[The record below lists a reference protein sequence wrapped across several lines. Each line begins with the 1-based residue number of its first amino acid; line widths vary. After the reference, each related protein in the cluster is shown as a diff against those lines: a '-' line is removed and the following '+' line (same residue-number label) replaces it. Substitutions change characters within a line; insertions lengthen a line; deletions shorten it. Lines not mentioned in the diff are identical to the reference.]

1 MKFKPGLLRGLFSAP
16 PGDCRRKPAPGPR
29 WRRRAAPPPLPVSGL
44 ALLRFFLLLCLVWAG
59 AGARSEEASR
69 PLVFGVNR
77 VGGSEVLHDP
87 PDYDEDLYRTIRE
100 AGGTCVRLVA
110 SPRDIERGRGQ
121 REWSHF
127 DRDLSL
133 AIRYG
138 QEPIIC
144 IVNTPAWAS
153 PTGEGTHLYPY
164 QAKLLGEFS
173 SFCED
178 LAARTK
184 GKARLFQL
192 WNEPNGCGWHF
203 EDGFNHAD
211 EYLPVLAAC
220 REGLQK
226 SNPEAILSIGGLDD
240 AEGHAP
246 IFLGKLYDEMK
257 KRPAGTRSPFDAVSD
272 HPYSETIPAMRAKL
286 DALRKILEA
295 NGDGAKPFWITE
307 YGWHT
312 GATSPEEQAKKL
324 AAALEA
330 FSSDSWK
337 DLRAAVYLSIADF
350 EMTEDGFGLTDAN
363 LRPRPAFYA
372 FQGAPRFGACP
383 AFRIESSFPSAGTL
397 RIAWRTA
404 RPSRGIVRIEHF
416 SDKGVSGEGASGPTE
431 ARESPE
437 GAEHQVAFDGIAPDQ
452 ALRFTIE
459 TIRQEGASKKSITSA
474 PHEVRSPGAQVCGG
488 GFEEG
493 FFGGIGKGWRIEG
506 RGFCT
511 DATLLPEGTAAE
523 GRHAQAVFAEGVH
536 GHGNFDST
544 LSAVVA
550 ATPGKELRVSYS
562 WAALERKTLTEV
574 KARAGFDPTGGVD
587 PTKIQWEAWGDP
599 GPRWQKRTLIIQPE
613 NTVVEIL
620 FQCKLVGSL
629 RKGSA
634 AFLLDAVRVEGEG
647 RAEDRAPGDG
657 GGGAK
662 R

>member
-1 MKFKPGLLRGLFSAP
+1 
-16 PGDCRRKPAPGPR
+16 
-29 WRRRAAPPPLPVSGL
+29 
-44 ALLRFFLLLCLVWAG
+44 
-59 AGARSEEASR
+59 
-69 PLVFGVNR
+69 

-87 PDYDEDLYRTIRE
+87 PGYDEDLYKKIRE

-110 SPRDIERGRGQ
+110 SPRDIERGRGR

-127 DRDLSL
+127 DRDLDL
-133 AIRYG
+133 AVRYG
-138 QEPIIC
+138 QEPILC

-153 PTGEGTHLYPY
+153 PTDEATHLYPY
-164 QAKLLGEFS
+164 RAKLLGEFS

-220 REGLQK
+220 REGLAK
-226 SNPEAILSIGGLDD
+226 GNPEAVLSIGGLDD

-246 IFLGKLYDEMK
+246 IFLGRLYDELK
-257 KRPAGTRSPFDAVSD
+257 KRPAGARSFFDVVSD
-272 HPYSETIPAMRAKL
+272 HPYSDTTSAMRAKL

-295 NGDGAKPFWITE
+295 NGDGARPFWITE

-312 GATSPEEQAKKL
+312 GRTRPEEQASKV

-337 DLRAAVYLSIADF
+337 DLNAAVYLSIADF

-363 LRPRPAFYA
+363 LRPRPAFHA
-372 FQGAPRFGACP
+372 FQGALRFGACP
-383 AFRIESSFPSAGTL
+383 AFRIEPSFPSAGKL
-397 RIAWRTA
+397 LIAWRTA
-404 RPSRGIVRIEHF
+404 RPSRGTVRLDLLSSEP
-416 SDKGVSGEGASGPTE
+416 GSGEGSLRPAG

-437 GAEHQVAFDGIAPDQ
+437 GTEHQVAFDGIAPDQ
-452 ALRFTIE
+452 TLRFTIE
-459 TIRQEGASKKSITSA
+459 TVRQDDTRKRTITSA
-474 PHEVRSPGAQVCGG
+474 PHEVRSPGTQVFGG

-523 GRHAQAVFAEGVH
+523 GRHAQAVFAEGAN
-536 GHGNFDST
+536 GHGNFEST
-544 LSAVVA
+544 LSTVVA
-550 ATPGKELRVSYS
+550 ATPGKDLSVSYS
-562 WAALERKTLTEV
+562 WAALERKTLSEI
-574 KARAGFDPTGGVD
+574 KARAGLDPTGGSD
-587 PTKIQWEAWGDP
+587 PSKVRWSVWQDV
-599 GPRWQKRTLIIQPE
+599 GPRWQKRALSIQPE
-613 NTVVEIL
+613 DTIVGIL
-620 FQCKLVGSL
+620 FQCKLEGSL

-647 RAEDRAPGDG
+647 RADDRTPGAG
-657 GGGAK
+657 GWGDAK